1 MQLTTIPS
9 ISTRTGF
16 QVTNATRIGTSTQP
30 EYTNN
35 LKQTII
41 QSLHQKRSTFS
52 MVFFIRV
59 KVFVEVSIEVK
70 ISGHLSK
77 NL

>member
-16 QVTNATRIGTSTQP
+16 QVANATRIGTSTQP

-41 QSLHQKRSTFS
+41 QSLHQKRSTFFRG
-52 MVFFIRV
+52 FFY
-59 KVFVEVSIEVK
+59 
-70 ISGHLSK
+70 
-77 NL
+77 

>member
-9 ISTRTGF
+9 ICTRTGF
-16 QVTNATRIGTSTQP
+16 QVANATRIGTSTQP

-35 LKQTII
+35 LKQTIV

-59 KVFVEVSIEVK
+59 KVLLKSRLKLKYLDI
-70 ISGHLSK
+70 
-77 NL
+77 